1 MIFYWNPNPIAL
13 SIETLNF
20 KIYWY
25 GILFALGFFI
35 GYIIARL
42 MCKKKGYP
50 IDKLDM
56 LLFYVFLGTI
66 IGARLA
72 HVLFY
77 QPNYYLSNPLE
88 ILYIWKGG
96 LASHGGTIGA
106 FIGFSIFCYK
116 NREFSPLWLLD
127 HLSIAV
133 ALVATLIRIGNFIN
147 SEITGIPTDGS
158 YGIVFERISNVPLHP
173 VQLYE
178 STCYFFIMLF
188 LLILYKLHKDSNPGL
203 MFGIFLTWVFSSRMV
218 LEIFKSS
225 QAEYEI
231 TMNNWISNFVDLPF
245 MVSVGMLL
253 SIPFIIIGIGFI
265 WYSIKHREITQ
276 K

>member
-1 MIFYWNPNPIAL
+1 MIFHWNPDPIAIY
-13 SIETLNF
+13 IETVNF

-25 GILFALGFFI
+25 GIFFALGFFI
-35 GYIIARL
+35 GYLIART
-42 MCKKKGYP
+42 MCRKKGYP
-50 IDKLDM
+50 LDKLDI
-56 LLFYVFLGTI
+56 LLFFVFIGTI

-72 HVLFY
+72 HVIFY
-77 QPNYYLSNPLE
+77 QPNYYLNHPSE
-88 ILYIWKGG
+88 ILCLWKGG

-106 FIGFSIFCYK
+106 FIGFLIFCIR
-116 NREFSPLWLLD
+116 NREFNPLWLLD

-147 SEITGIPTDGS
+147 SEITGTPTDGS
-158 YGIVFERISNVPLHP
+158 FGIVFEKISNLPLHP

-178 STCYFFIMLF
+178 AGCYLFIMI
-188 LLILYKLHKDSNPGL
+188 ILTVIYKLHKDHHPGL
-203 MFGIFLTWVFSSRMV
+203 MFGLFLTWVFSSRMV

-231 TMNNWISNFVDLPF
+231 QMNNWISQYVNLPF

-265 WYSIKHREITQ
+265 IYGVKHRY
-276 K
+276 

>member
-1 MIFYWNPNPIAL
+1 MVFHWNPDPIAI
-13 SIETLNF
+13 SIDFLNF

-35 GYIIARL
+35 GYIIARV

-50 IDKLDM
+50 LDKLDI

-72 HVLFY
+72 HVFFY
-77 QPNYYLSNPLE
+77 QPNYYLSNPIE
-88 ILYIWKGG
+88 ILYIWQGG

-116 NREFSPLWLLD
+116 NREFSPIWLLD

-133 ALVATLIRIGNFIN
+133 ALVAALIRIGNFIN
-147 SEITGIPTDGS
+147 SEIIGIPTNAN
-158 YGIVFERISNVPLHP
+158 YGIIFDRINEQALHP

-178 STCYFFIMLF
+178 SFCYFFIMIVLF
-188 LLILYKLHKDSNPGL
+188 IIYKTHKDNHKGL
-203 MFGIFLTWVFSSRMV
+203 MFGIFLTWVFSSRMI

-231 TMNNWISNFVDLPF
+231 SLNQWIQQYINLPF

-253 SIPFIIIGIGFI
+253 SIPFVIIGLGFI
-265 WYSIKHREITQ
+265 IYGIKH
-276 K
+276 KY